1 MHPNTTKTHQN
12 MSLGSNG
19 VDRVRS
25 LPKIRCDFVP
35 RTFAFM
41 FNPFCTKFCVVTKQ
55 IQNAPKQYETHQYYR
70 FGSNGA
76 DRVCLLQKNPMRLY
90 GTNLWLNSR
99 VQPILHRVPCCNET
113 LPNAP
118 KHYEMLQNMSLVPM
132 GWIECVLCEK

>member
-35 RTFAFM
+35 RTFAFK

-55 IQNAPKQYETHQYYR
+55 IQNAPKQYERNQYLSL
-70 FGSNGA
+70 GSNWV
-76 DRVCLLQKNPMRLY
+76 DLVRSLRKIPMRLY
-90 GTNLWLNSR
+90 GTSST
-99 VQPILHRVPCCNET
+99 CF
-113 LPNAP
+113 AP
-118 KHYEMLQNMSLVPM
+118 SFM
-132 GWIECVLCEK
+132 

>member
-1 MHPNTTKTHQN
+1 

-25 LPKIRCDFVP
+25 LPKIRCNFVP

-55 IQNAPKQYETHQYYR
+55 IQNAPKQYETHQYCGL
-70 FGSNGA
+70 GSNGA
-76 DRVCLLQKNPMRLY
+76 DRVCLLQKIPMRLH
-90 GTNLWLNSR
+90 GTNLCLNCTSST
-99 VQPILHRVPCCNET
+99 HFAVPCSNET

-132 GWIECVLCEK
+132 GWIECVLCEKF